1 MVPGFS
7 KQHLCNRDL
16 TKIRV
21 PEIRGHYPQDSRLPN
36 PYLAKV
42 RGKQRA
48 SQPLHDTR
56 KTPPHRGAGY
66 AIVPEPPS
74 RNVTRFAQWRYRAPS
89 GRASRSIFSATREAA
104 GVRAAWSPPF
114 QSPPYDHADRA
125 TLGRRDAKASRRPR
139 RPVLRA
145 WSGTTAATGTGAVSV
160 SVGDRTNPRRYTP
173 SPAGR
178 RRYKHRSA
186 PCSAHVSW
194 AMEPT
199 RIGTPPGGP
208 MRSAVPDTG
217 QAAGV
222 PSAWSQPFQ
231 STHE

>member
-125 TLGRRDAKASRRPR
+125 TLGRRDAKASRRTR
-139 RPVLRA
+139 RPEPKDGFPARSRKSPTHNDFLCLCASVVKLGRGWARA
-145 WSGTTAATGTGAVSV
+145 IPE
-160 SVGDRTNPRRYTP
+160 PRSWRG
-173 SPAGR
+173 GR
-178 RRYKHRSA
+178 SSRES
-186 PCSAHVSW
+186 
-194 AMEPT
+194 
-199 RIGTPPGGP
+199 
-208 MRSAVPDTG
+208 
-217 QAAGV
+217 
-222 PSAWSQPFQ
+222 
-231 STHE
+231 